1 MPRPRAFDHDQLMA
15 AAYDVLRQQGP
26 VGLSLRPIAARL
38 GVSQP
43 ALWKR
48 IGGKRALLIEM
59 QRWATERTRALV
71 AGLRGRPLRDGL
83 RWLFGVYARQVRS
96 PRELVHLVSFS
107 ALCLADAR
115 LRAHADAR
123 HRLLTDAIAAA
134 LRRARRPR
142 AAATARTLV
151 ALLDGVPLRWAV
163 HQRGSLE
170 AALFES
176 LDLVLDI
183 DIDPDPDP
191 VPDVVPGARST
202 R

>member
-1 MPRPRAFDHDQLMA
+1 MPRARAYDHDQLMA
-15 AAYDVLRQQGP
+15 AAYDVLRRQGP

-59 QRWATERTRALV
+59 QRWATERTRAVV
-71 AGLRGRPLRDGL
+71 AELRARPLHDGL
-83 RWLFGVYARQVRS
+83 RWLFGVYARQIRS

-107 ALCLADAR
+107 ALCLADPR

-123 HRLLTDAIAAA
+123 HRLLTDAITAA
-134 LRRARRPR
+134 LRRSRQVR

-151 ALLDGVPLRWAV
+151 ALLDGVPLQWAV
-163 HQRGSLE
+163 HPRGSLE
-170 AALFES
+170 AALLES
-176 LDLVLDI
+176 LDLVLG
-183 DIDPDPDP
+183 
-191 VPDVVPGARST
+191 VRST

>member
-1 MPRPRAFDHDQLMA
+1 MPRAPAYDHDQLMA

-48 IGGKRALLIEM
+48 IGSKRALLVEM

-71 AGLRGRPLRDGL
+71 AGLRDRSLRDGL
-83 RWLFGVYARQVRS
+83 RWLFGVYARQIRS

-107 ALCLADAR
+107 ALCLADPR

-123 HRLLTDAIAAA
+123 HRLLTDAVAAA
-134 LRRARRPR
+134 LRQARRPR
-142 AAATARTLV
+142 TAATARTLV
-151 ALLDGVPLRWAV
+151 ALLDGVPLAWAV
-163 HQRGSLE
+163 HPRGSLE
-170 AALFES
+170 AALLES
-176 LDLVLDI
+176 LDLVLGF
-183 DIDPDPDP
+183 
-191 VPDVVPGARST
+191 VLGARST